1 MHPPAGLHSTRTV
14 LQPKLSAPTE
24 SPHDKSLS
32 RERSAAAGALEIHYQ
47 VKGHAW
53 RPPEVLLI
61 ELPPDVSRHLYPSR
75 SCKSDKLV
83 RLAAKEFGNLGPNKK
98 VVGICNWIH
107 NHLDH
112 LPGATDEHTSAVDCL
127 ILRARVCRDF
137 AISRSPSAERSESP
151 PAMEAP
157 MPTPSPVTTFTLSS
171 KSGWAVNGGATT
183 PPDSHRNPDL
193 S

>member
-1 MHPPAGLHSTRTV
+1 
-14 LQPKLSAPTE
+14 
-24 SPHDKSLS
+24 
-32 RERSAAAGALEIHYQ
+32 LEIHYQ
-47 VKGHAW
+47 VEGERLIQVEGHAW

-61 ELPPDVSRHLYPSR
+61 GLPPDVSRHLYPSR
-75 SCKSDKLV
+75 SCESDKLV
-83 RLAAKEFGNLGPNKK
+83 RLAAKEFDNLGQNKK

-127 ILRARVCRDF
+127 ILRAGVCRDF